1 MPCQI
6 YQSVQAEVP
15 KIRIHNVVRVAARAE
30 KNSGVTRQRGS
41 TLRMNMWFTSDLA
54 QFTNDFVELINV
66 LMTHTHTRTNNLS
79 DHSTQATS
87 TRHIMRLNGVSYTS
101 HLSSH
106 DSQILATVPMHH
118 KISRK
123 EKTSAVLKAQT
134 SCGLKS
140 WLTNPVTQ
148 RVQNLQMFVQT
159 LLRWAQLETQ
169 ELASGNTPVEQ
180 TCQCQCSAL

>member
-1 MPCQI
+1 M
-6 YQSVQAEVP
+6 P
-15 KIRIHNVVRVAARAE
+15 KIRIHNVVRVAARAK

-54 QFTNDFVELINV
+54 QFTDDFVELNNV
-66 LMTHTHTRTNNLS
+66 LWHTHTHAQTIFLIILRRLRL
-79 DHSTQATS
+79 HATS
-87 TRHIMRLNGVSYTS
+87 CVWMASPIITS

-148 RVQNLQMFVQT
+148 RVQNLQKCLFK
-159 LLRWAQLETQ
+159 RYWDGHNSKHRNWRQ
-169 ELASGNTPVEQ
+169 EIRL
-180 TCQCQCSAL
+180 